1 MPLKQYETL
10 NTLSVLHIALF
21 SPIFNK
27 KYFLIGLKC
36 SGNIQGFAMIYEQS
50 CLVLKTIAGAVKVT
64 RKTPTTEVSAVNF
77 KC

>member
-1 MPLKQYETL
+1 MSLIQYETL
-10 NTLSVLHIALF
+10 NTPSVDYIALF

-27 KYFLIGLKC
+27 KKLLIGLKR
-36 SGNIQGFAMIYEQS
+36 SVNIQGFAMIYEQS

-64 RKTPTTEVSAVNF
+64 RKTPTTKVSAVIF